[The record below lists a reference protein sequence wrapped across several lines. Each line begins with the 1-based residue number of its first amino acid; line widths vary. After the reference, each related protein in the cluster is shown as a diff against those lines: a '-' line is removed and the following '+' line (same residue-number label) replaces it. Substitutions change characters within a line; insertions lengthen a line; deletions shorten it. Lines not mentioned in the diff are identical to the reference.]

1 MSDDINHLCD
11 LLAIHRGNLAHWR
24 QQAIAHGGLALAPAI
39 TRTSLAAE
47 RAHVAAV
54 KTRLRQLGKAI
65 ADEPGDTADPVVD
78 VDWRRRAEQAEADA
92 AALRA
97 MLDRAHADVC
107 SLHCPT
113 VWRTGTPRPHSERC
127 QAIGAVLAADHPG
140 AALLAELA
148 AARELA
154 GLVRTCEGLPIEVR
168 TALAAYDRA
177 VKGQSDGDL

>member
-24 QQAIAHGGLALAPAI
+24 QQASAHGGLALAPAI

-127 QAIGAVLAADHPG
+127 QAIGAVLAAEHPG
-140 AALLAELA
+140 AALLTELA
-148 AARELA
+148 AAQAWIRDAPHRDDCALQHGSHCSCGKTKLTRERSA
-154 GLVRTCEGLPIEVR
+154 
-168 TALAAYDRA
+168 
-177 VKGQSDGDL
+177 Q

>member
-54 KTRLRQLGKAI
+54 KARLRQLGKAI
-65 ADEPGDTADPVVD
+65 ADEPGDTAEPVVD
-78 VDWRRRAEQAEADA
+78 VDWRQRAETAEADA
-92 AALRA
+92 AALREA
-97 MLDRAHADVC
+97 LNTAYALANTPERNQDDQWEARHAALLPMLSPDN
-107 SLHCPT
+107 
-113 VWRTGTPRPHSERC
+113 
-127 QAIGAVLAADHPG
+127 HPG

-154 GLVRTCEGLPIEVR
+154 GLVRTYEGLPIEVR

-177 VKGQSDGDL
+177 VKGQSDGNL